1 MRTRLLWALVLP
13 LALLLAGCSGGDDGG
28 GGSDGPITL
37 RFQSLAWQE
46 ESVEVNK
53 ELVKEWNATHPDVK
67 VEYVQGSWDS
77 VHDQLL
83 TSFEGGEAPD
93 IIHDASDDLADF
105 AYGGYLADLTDLL
118 PQRLKSDIPQRSWE
132 TATFGDGIYGVPF
145 LQEPRVLIA
154 NAKWL
159 KEAGVRIPTPEQPW
173 SWAEFRKI
181 TEQLSGDGKYGV
193 AWPLKEPVSASLNL
207 SLSAGGQLF
216 HRGADGKVTVRFEP
230 ADEVMP
236 STVHDQVITDRSASP
251 TTLGSGGSDTL
262 PGFFGG
268 RYAMVPLGFS
278 YRQQIVQQ
286 APKGF
291 DWQVLPAPAGA
302 DGLTQGVSP
311 QTLSIA
317 EDSPHQREAAEFIDF
332 LLRPAE
338 HGPAGARRLDAADR
352 DPGAERPGPAHRR
365 ERLGHRHGPRRPPAL
380 GARAVRAGLS
390 GVEGQGRHARLPGV
404 LQRSHRARR
413 TARAPGGRREP
424 GTGPLP
430 ALTSSGTAALVDRCL
445 RAPALTDATLLT
457 QLEYARKR
465 PGDHGSW
472 TRLTVLTRPR
482 YAWRLIGR
490 VGRHSFRPVPRVD
503 AGIVRVARLDMGGPC
518 RRGAAEGV
526 VDVAVGAGAVNRVAR
541 DVSSRLPSES

>member
-1 MRTRLLWALVLP
+1 MRLLSVLALVV
-13 LALLLAGCSGGDDGG
+13 AVLLAGCSADDGDATG
-28 GGSDGPITL
+28 GRITL

-118 PQRLKSDIPQRSWE
+118 PERLKSDIPQRSWD

-145 LQEPRVLIA
+145 LQEPRVLVA

-159 KEAGVRIPTPEQPW
+159 KEAGVRIPTPERPW
-173 SWAEFRKI
+173 SWAEFRRI
-181 TEQLSGDGKYGV
+181 AERLGGDGKYGV
-193 AWPLKEPVSASLNL
+193 AWPLKEPVSATLNL

-216 HRGADGKVTVRFEP
+216 HRGADGKVTVRFEA

-236 STVHDQVITDRSASP
+236 RTVHDQVNTDRSASP

-317 EDSPHQREAAEFIDF
+317 EDSPHQREAAAFIDF
-332 LLRPAE
+332 LLRPGNMVRLALGDWMLPTGTQALKDPALHTTEHDWATGTALAE
-338 HGPAGARRLDAADR
+338 HLRSAPGQSVRGYQEWKDKVATPAFQEYYSGAIDLD
-352 DPGAERPGPAHRR
+352 ELR
-365 ERLGHRHGPRRPPAL
+365 ERLEDDGNL
-380 GARAVRAGLS
+380 VLARY
-390 GVEGQGRHARLPGV
+390 
-404 LQRSHRARR
+404 QR
-413 TARAPGGRREP
+413 
-424 GTGPLP
+424 
-430 ALTSSGTAALVDRCL
+430 
-445 RAPALTDATLLT
+445 
-457 QLEYARKR
+457 
-465 PGDHGSW
+465 
-472 TRLTVLTRPR
+472 
-482 YAWRLIGR
+482 
-490 VGRHSFRPVPRVD
+490 
-503 AGIVRVARLDMGGPC
+503 
-518 RRGAAEGV
+518 
-526 VDVAVGAGAVNRVAR
+526 
-541 DVSSRLPSES
+541 